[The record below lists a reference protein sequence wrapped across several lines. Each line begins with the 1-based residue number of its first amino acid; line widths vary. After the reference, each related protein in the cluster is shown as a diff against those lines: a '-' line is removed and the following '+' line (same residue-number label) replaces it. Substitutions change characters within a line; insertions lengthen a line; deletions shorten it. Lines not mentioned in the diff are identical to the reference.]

1 MFQHLLQLLE
11 IVKRFIFLIV
21 LDQRLIMMQIG
32 GSAAIGRMLHLK
44 RHIAAI
50 LARSLPG
57 MPAQDAPIS
66 GNFTVERLTTPEGT
80 VVSEYIGQSG
90 MVFAVTWRGPT
101 PPDVATLLGTY
112 FKQYTDAA
120 NAGAPSPFGLHAS
133 SVHTSDVTVETAGNM
148 ALTWGRAYLPAAL
161 PAGVN
166 LSEIK

>member
-1 MFQHLLQLLE
+1 MNRHEAVRKNNAPTPTADQISTAE
-11 IVKRFIFLIV
+11 I
-21 LDQRLIMMQIG
+21 
-32 GSAAIGRMLHLK
+32 
-44 RHIAAI
+44 
-50 LARSLPG
+50 
-57 MPAQDAPIS
+57 
-66 GNFTVERLTTPEGT
+66 
-80 VVSEYIGQSG
+80 
-90 MVFAVTWRGPT
+90 PT

-133 SVHTSDVTVETAGNM
+133 SVHASDVTVETAGNM

>member
-1 MFQHLLQLLE
+1 MTILLLAGALLTMGAPPIARATLGE
-11 IVKRFIFLIV
+11 PAASVAA
-21 LDQRLIMMQIG
+21 DAAQMNA
-32 GSAAIGRMLHLK
+32 SAGVNV
-44 RHIAAI
+44 
-50 LARSLPG
+50 ARPLPG
-57 MPAQDAPIS
+57 LPAQNAPTS

-90 MVFAVTWRGPT
+90 VVFAVTWRGPA

-112 FKQYTDAA
+112 FKQYSDAA
-120 NAGAPSPFGLHAS
+120 RAGAASPFGLHAS
-133 SVHTSDVTVETAGNM
+133 SVHASDVTVETAGNM

>member
-1 MFQHLLQLLE
+1 MGAPPIARATLGEPAASVAADAAQ
-11 IVKRFIFLIV
+11 
-21 LDQRLIMMQIG
+21 MNA
-32 GSAAIGRMLHLK
+32 SAGVNV
-44 RHIAAI
+44 
-50 LARSLPG
+50 ARPLPG
-57 MPAQDAPIS
+57 LPTQNAPTS

-90 MVFAVTWRGPT
+90 VVFAVTWRGPA

-112 FKQYTDAA
+112 FKQYSDAA
-120 NAGAPSPFGLHAS
+120 HAGAASPFGLHAS
-133 SVHTSDVTVETAGNM
+133 SVHASDVTVETAGNM